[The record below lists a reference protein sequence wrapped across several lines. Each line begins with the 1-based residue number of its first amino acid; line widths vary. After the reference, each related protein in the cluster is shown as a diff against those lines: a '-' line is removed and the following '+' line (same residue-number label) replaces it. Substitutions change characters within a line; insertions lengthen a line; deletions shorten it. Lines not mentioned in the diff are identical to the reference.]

1 MTLSVEIRNRIRAYL
16 DEVEENLEGRTEP
29 VRKELLKQLES
40 HICDAL
46 RQSGPD
52 NPTEA
57 DLEIVLSEM
66 DTPDSYRI
74 AAEGEPTTSGAVNAG
89 PSAQP
94 VSGLAGKRGGGG
106 GKWFVLALCFLLLN
120 AWAVWKVTRVPAV
133 AKPVVVRQPDAVR
146 PPPLCLMS
154 ASVVSFDPAEIEAVI
169 RLEFNAAPSPK
180 LLEKFVTL
188 SEDAEGKNE
197 IRFEVVGEIK
207 SHDVLIKTYGVE
219 DGQKLVVKVNHGLP
233 AAVDIPALADD
244 QQMVVELRSG
254 FEPVG
259 MTASSPAFGA
269 ATVMVGFGRAV
280 EARGA
285 EEFID
290 VAPSAKWAVEYGY
303 GGCQLSGDFLPGIK
317 YSITFKKGLK
327 STDGTPL
334 ARDVVREIVFPD
346 RSPALSIAV
355 EGRYLSPL
363 GALNVPVVAMNIR
376 ECDVS
381 VRQVC
386 PENVVFFAN
395 GFQRHWRGSEGLE
408 TPAVTNR
415 IVFPDTPNRENKFYV
430 NLRQMAGPKPK
441 GVYHVS
447 VFYKTPENPYSSY
460 RQSDHLVAVTDLGIS
475 AKVAKNGVWAWVN
488 SLRTAQP
495 ATNTEVVLYARN
507 NQELGRGQTDA
518 QGLVFIPLQE
528 NEATERDPTLVTAA
542 LGGDLSYLPLSEQVD
557 LKGAEGD
564 AYLGEGNEAFL
575 FTDRGVY
582 RPGEILHVKALVR
595 DASLNPP
602 SQFPV
607 IMRIIKPDG
616 KVFRDLPVT
625 LSPLGAAEISMEI
638 PAYLPTG
645 GYTVKVVMP
654 GTFAEL
660 GSTGISVEEFV
671 PPKIAVTLS
680 NLPKRVN
687 AGTSFPAL
695 VSARH
700 LFGRP
705 ASGLPVS
712 ADVTF
717 RDEPFKPEGWTGY
730 RFGDSEK
737 ASFDKTV
744 ELGSESL
751 DDHGL
756 HSFSVFAVTKV
767 RPIAAL
773 KATVSATVS
782 DSGGRAVSDYG
793 KVSVDAYP
801 FYVGLKPARAG
812 GHVKVGTPL
821 SIAVVA
827 VKPDGTGFQPDS
839 PLLATVER
847 VEWTSVM
854 KRNNGRYAWQSERV
868 KTKVGEPVKVALAN
882 GEGNYAFTA
891 ERAGEYLVT
900 VTDPFSGS
908 SSSQRFFAAP
918 GDEEWVGWAKDKP
931 AEVQLSLDRE
941 DYAPGDKAKLA
952 VKAPFT
958 GPALLTVESDRV
970 LEHRVVNLTAN
981 TAEFEIEVK
990 REYGP
995 NVHCVLS
1002 LIRPAT
1008 AESVWSAHRATGS
1021 AVLKVVPPGHSLDVI
1036 IEAPKQV
1043 RPQGK
1048 LPVTV
1053 KVADRDG
1060 KPVAGTELVVMAV
1073 DEGICMLTEFAT
1085 PDPLDHFLR
1094 TRGLGV
1100 TLADLYGNLMPIS
1113 EDTSDATVS
1122 HTGGGGGE
1130 MLGRRLNP
1138 IKASRFKPVAL
1149 WASGA
1154 MTDSNGVAQVSLDI
1168 PEFTGELRVTAV
1180 AFGRSVFGAAKEP
1193 VTVKRP
1199 LVVQA
1204 GLPRFLA
1211 PGDSCRMSLAV
1222 FNETGAAI
1230 EAKWRVTCGGP
1241 LAAAISEGVLPM
1253 NKGGSATV
1261 PVMLKAG
1268 AVPGKALC
1276 SVEVSAGSEIYSE
1289 TFQMAI
1295 RPILAADTRTVSA
1308 ALKPGEEIR
1317 IAAPADWLP
1326 GTEYY
1331 EASISGQPDV
1341 KLNGGLEWLLR
1352 YPYGCC
1358 EQTTSSAFPLL
1369 YLADLV
1375 ARTRPVGLGDVA
1387 PERFIMAGIYR
1398 LLTMQRESGGFA
1410 PWPDYRTEEQWISIY
1425 ASHFLV
1431 EAKKA
1436 GYAVPEDRLVAALG
1450 YLRSELE
1457 REHPENRAYI
1467 CHVLALAGKP
1477 EHGWMVRLLERAD
1490 DLSAAERAH
1499 LAAALMAAGK
1509 PRDAL
1514 KLLNELGLPKNA
1526 GERNGL
1532 ESHARDVALALSA
1545 WLDIEPGNEMVS
1557 RLVHELEGLRVA
1569 NRGWWSTTQENAVA
1583 LMALGKFSRLTKPDK
1598 TPFEG
1603 ELLPQGGA
1611 AIAFKSGKDMQWT
1624 SMEAGAAKDLRIM
1637 NRGPGVCWYGVRMEG
1652 VPTAGTVTNFDAGV
1666 SIRREFLDQTGKPMD
1681 LKTIKQ
1687 GDLAVVKLTI
1697 DTRGESAGNL
1707 VIEDLLPAGLE
1718 IENPA
1723 LATTKVLPWVTA
1735 KTDWCIHRE
1744 IRDDRLLLFTGG
1756 VYGTAEYFYTVRA
1769 VTPGVFTLP
1778 PVRVEAMYRPEV
1790 RSVNGAGIVEVR

>member
-1 MTLSVEIRNRIRAYL
+1 MTLSVEIRRRIREYL

-29 VRKELLKQLES
+29 VRKELIKQLES

-46 RQSGPD
+46 LQSGRE

-74 AAEGEPTTSGAVNAG
+74 SDESDAPAANAATG
-89 PSAQP
+89 GHSAQSAAGCP
-94 VSGLAGKRGGGG
+94 VKGGGG
-106 GKWFVLALCFLLLN
+106 GKWFILALCFLLLN
-120 AWAVWKVTRVPAV
+120 AWAVWKVTRVPEGA
-133 AKPVVVRQPDAVR
+133 APVVARQPEA
-146 PPPLCLMS
+146 PHPEPLRLMS
-154 ASVVSFDPAEIEAVI
+154 ASMASFDASENEAVI
-169 RLEFNAAPSPK
+169 RLEFNAAPAPK
-180 LLEKFVTL
+180 LLEKFVSL
-188 SEDAEGKNE
+188 SEDAEGKNAVG
-197 IRFEVVGEIK
+197 FQLVGEIK
-207 SHDVLIKTYGVE
+207 SSNVLIKTYRAE
-219 DGQKLVVKVNHGLP
+219 DGLKLVVKVNHGLP
-233 AAVDIPALADD
+233 AASDIPALAAD

-259 MTASSPAFGA
+259 TTADSPAFGA
-269 ATVMVGFGRAV
+269 AALRVGFGKTV
-280 EARGA
+280 ETKGA
-285 EEFID
+285 DDFVEVEPPVKF
-290 VAPSAKWAVEYGY
+290 AVEYHY
-303 GGCQLSGDFLPGIK
+303 GGCLLSGDFLPGIK
-317 YSITFKKGLK
+317 YAVTFKKGLK
-327 STDGTPL
+327 ATDGTPL

-386 PENVVFFAN
+386 PENVVFLAN
-395 GFQRHWRGSEGLE
+395 GFSRNWRGSEGLE
-408 TPAVTNR
+408 TPAVTNH

-430 NLRQMAGPKPK
+430 NLRQMAGPAPK
-441 GVYHVS
+441 GVYRIS
-447 VFYKTPENPYSSY
+447 VTYKIPGNSYS

-475 AKVAKNGVWAWVN
+475 AKTAKNGVWAWVN

-507 NQELGRGQTDA
+507 NQVLGRGQTDA
-518 QGLVFIPLQE
+518 QGLVFIQLRKSE
-528 NEATERDPTLVTAA
+528 TSELDPSLVTAR
-542 LGGDLSYLPLSEQVD
+542 LGGDLSYLPLSKQVD
-557 LKGAEGD
+557 LRGAEGD

-582 RPGEILHVKALVR
+582 RPGETLHVKALVR

-602 SQFPV
+602 PQFPV
-607 IMRIIKPDG
+607 IIRIIKPDG
-616 KVFRDLPVT
+616 RVFRDLPVT

-660 GSTGISVEEFV
+660 GSTGVSVEEFV
-671 PPKIAVTLS
+671 PPQIAVTLS

-717 RDEPFKPEGWTGY
+717 GDEPFKPEGWTGY

-737 ASFDKTV
+737 ASFGKTV
-744 ELGSESL
+744 KLGDESL
-751 DDHGL
+751 DDNGQ
-756 HSFSVFAVTKV
+756 HSFTVLAPSKV

-773 KATVSATVS
+773 RATVSATVS

-793 KVSVDAYP
+793 KVSVDVYP
-801 FYVGLKPARAG
+801 FYVGLKPARVG

-827 VKPDGTGFQPDS
+827 VKPDGMAFQPDS
-839 PLLATVER
+839 PLLVTVER
-847 VEWTSVM
+847 VQWTSVM

-868 KTKVGEPVKVALAN
+868 KTKVGEPVKVMLAK
-882 GEGNYAFTA
+882 GEGDYAFTA
-891 ERAGEYLVT
+891 ERAGEYIVT

-908 SSSQRFFAAP
+908 SSSQNFFAAP

-941 DYAPGDKAKLA
+941 DYAPGDIARLA

-970 LEHRVVNLTAN
+970 LEHRLVNLTAN
-981 TAEFEIEVK
+981 TAEFAIEVK

-995 NVHCVLS
+995 NVHCVMS

-1008 AESVWSAHRATGS
+1008 AESVWSAHRAAGS
-1021 AVLKVVPPGHSLDVI
+1021 AVLKVVPPGHSLDVT

-1053 KVADRDG
+1053 KVADGDG
-1060 KPVAGTELVVMAV
+1060 KPVAGAELVVMAV
-1073 DEGICMLTEFAT
+1073 DEGICMLTEFVT
-1085 PDPLDHFLR
+1085 PDPLEHFLR

-1100 TLADLYGNLMPIS
+1100 VLADLYGDLMPIC

-1138 IKASRFKPVAL
+1138 IKANRFKPVAL

-1154 MTDSNGVAQVSLDI
+1154 MTESNGVAQVSLDV

-1180 AFGRSVFGAAKEP
+1180 VFGRSVFGAAKAP

-1211 PGDSCRMSLAV
+1211 PGDRCVMSLAV
-1222 FNETGAAI
+1222 FNETGSAI

-1241 LAAAISEGVLPM
+1241 LSAAVSEGSLPM

-1261 PVMLKAG
+1261 PVTLKAG

-1276 SVEVSAGSEIYSE
+1276 SVEVSAGVEIYSE

-1308 ALKPGEEIR
+1308 SLKPGQEVR
-1317 IAAPADWLP
+1317 VATPADWLP

-1331 EASISGQPDV
+1331 EAWISGQPDV
-1341 KLNGGLEWLLR
+1341 KLNGGLAWLLR

-1375 ARTRPVGLGDVA
+1375 ARTRPVGLGDVDTK
-1387 PERFIMAGIYR
+1387 RFVMAGIYR

-1436 GYAVPEDRLVAALG
+1436 GYAVPDDRLAAALG
-1450 YLRSELE
+1450 YLRGELDGARQE
-1457 REHPENRAYI
+1457 SRAYV

-1477 EHGWMVRLLERAD
+1477 EHGWMARLIERAD
-1490 DLSAAERAH
+1490 DLSASERAH

-1509 PRDAL
+1509 PREAL
-1514 KLLNELGLPKNA
+1514 KLLNELGLPEKE
-1526 GERNGL
+1526 GERDGL
-1532 ESHARDVALALSA
+1532 ESHAGDIALALSA
-1545 WLDIEPGNEMVS
+1545 WLDIEPGNAMVS

-1583 LMALGKFSRLTKPDK
+1583 LMALGKFARLTKPDR

-1611 AIAFKSGKDMQWT
+1611 SIVFKSDKDLRWA
-1624 SMEAGAAKDLRIM
+1624 SKEAGASKDLRIV
-1637 NRGPGVCWYGVRMEG
+1637 NRGPGTCWYGVRMEG
-1652 VPTAGTVTNFDAGV
+1652 VPTVGTVTNCDAGV
-1666 SIRREFLDQTGKPMD
+1666 SIRREFLDHSGKPMD
-1681 LKTIKQ
+1681 LRTIKQ

-1697 DTRGESAGNL
+1697 DPRGEAAGNL
-1707 VIEDLLPAGLE
+1707 VIEDLIPAGLE
-1718 IENPA
+1718 IENPV
-1723 LATTKVLPWVTA
+1723 LATSKILPWVTA
-1735 KTDWCIHRE
+1735 KTGWCIHRE
-1744 IRDDRLLLFTGG
+1744 IRDDRLLLFTGN
-1756 VYGTAEYFYTVRA
+1756 VPEKAEYFYTVRA

-1790 RSVNGAGIVEVR
+1790 RSVNGAGTVEVR